1 MVLLRNGASYLFCL
15 LFGRL
20 RGWNVLERFLEF
32 KSNRIRSRLV
42 SVLRKYV
49 LTYRL
54 KTKLGV
60 RVLVGRWIWV
70 VVSEK
75 VPHGSTS

>member
-1 MVLLRNGASYLFCL
+1 MGVRGLLLDDDGAAAGGRDCL
-15 LFGRL
+15 IQ
-20 RGWNVLERFLEF
+20 N
-32 KSNRIRSRLV
+32 IPI
-42 SVLRKYV
+42 